1 MYFVHAQNISNL
13 IFFFPFFPDTLPSRP
28 SYLNAENIKDT
39 SFDVRWTMDS
49 NSVNAINS
57 YNINVTLLGELDH
70 PDEKKEYINGSYRD
84 DFETKRYKVDG
95 NLRVFTIDK
104 LLPFSLY
111 NVTMES
117 VNTVG
122 KSLPTYTLRVLTL
135 SKTEAKKK
143 ATNPDPLPLPP
154 KVPEL
159 PDTKACCRKNNV
171 THARYVY
178 VSITV
183 WK

>member
-1 MYFVHAQNISNL
+1 
-13 IFFFPFFPDTLPSRP
+13 
-28 SYLNAENIKDT
+28 
-39 SFDVRWTMDS
+39 MDS

-57 YNINVTLLGELDH
+57 YNINVTLIGELDH

-84 DFETKRYKVDG
+84 DFETKRFKVDG

-117 VNTVG
+117 INTLG

-135 SKTEAKKK
+135 SKTEAKLK
-143 ATNPDPLPLPP
+143 AANPDPLPLPP

-171 THARYVY
+171 THARYVCLSKLAQY
-178 VSITV
+178 HETLKSNLVSFSAVWITFV
-183 WK
+183 IPWHSKTSKLQT